1 MALSEFNNASLAV
14 TYNLDESFDTDRFI
28 KMRLRVCHDGVN
40 PNGSNFNIDDMNAAK
55 ETLKNIPILASVDFD
70 EDGQPQFGNHDISI
84 EKDKVNEGEYRMIYE
99 EVPIGVIPE
108 TNNYEVAEYDGKN
121 YVYVDGYIWRGYSNY
136 AEDIVKRDKNIKLSM
151 EIDINE
157 FTFNAAKK
165 IYNITDYKYTG
176 ITFLNNN
183 LGTGMKNAMGT
194 TETFEAKNDI
204 NEKMLI
210 IMQELNDTLVAFN
223 KKNTEEGGKEIMDE
237 NIVTNATPEEQ
248 PAAPAENFEGEPAA
262 PETPASVE
270 SGAPANDKFVKT
282 FELSHED
289 IRCSLYALL
298 ESIETENDDAYFI
311 EAVYDTCFDYSSW
324 RSNSMY
330 RQKYTKNGEN
340 IAFEGD
346 PYEVFV
352 EKLTADEK
360 AALDIMRANYE
371 SMQAEVTSL
380 RDYKAKIE
388 AEFALAE
395 KQEIIDKWSENLK
408 DIAEF
413 EALKDKLGNYSKE
426 ELEKECKCIFADAKA
441 NFTFS
446 AKPKDDGVIRIS
458 ITENDSVS
466 DSPYGDLFEMY
477 GTKQ

>member
-1 MALSEFNNASLAV
+1 LALSELNNVSLAV
-14 TYNLDESFDTDRFI
+14 TYDLDESFDTDRFI

-40 PNGSNFNIDDMNAAK
+40 PNGSNFNVDDMNSAK
-55 ETLKNIPILASVDFD
+55 DTLKNIPILANVEFD
-70 EDGQPQFGNHDISI
+70 ENGQPQFGSHDMSI
-84 EKDKVNEGEYRMIYE
+84 EKDKVNEGEYRMIYK

-121 YVYVDGYIWRGYSNY
+121 YVFVDGYVWRGYSNY
-136 AEDIVKRDKNIKLSM
+136 AEDIIERDKNIKLSM
-151 EIDINE
+151 EISVNE

-176 ITFLNNN
+176 ITFLNNE

-194 TETFEAKNDI
+194 TDTFAEKDNI

-210 IMQELNDTLVAFN
+210 IMQELNETLVAFN
-223 KKNTEEGGKEIMDE
+223 KKNTEEGGKKQMDE

-262 PETPASVE
+262 PEIPASVE

-282 FELSHED
+282 FELSHD
-289 IRCSLYALL
+289 DVRCALYALL
-298 ESIETENDDAYFI
+298 EPIETENNDWYYID
-311 EAVYDTCFDYSSW
+311 AVYDTYFDYASW
-324 RSNSMY
+324 SGNSLY

-340 IAFEGD
+340 ITFEGD

-352 EKLTADEK
+352 EKLTSDEK
-360 AALDIMRANYE
+360 AALDTMRANYE
-371 SMQAEVTSL
+371 SMQTEMISL

-408 DIAEF
+408 DSAEF
-413 EALKDKLGNYSKE
+413 AALKDKLNEYSKE
-426 ELEKECKCIFADAKA
+426 DLERECKCIFADAKA
-441 NFTFS
+441 SFTFS
-446 AKPKDDGVIRIS
+446 AKPKDDGVVRIP
-458 ITENDSVS
+458 IVEKDSVPS
-466 DSPYGDLFEMY
+466 SPYGDLFDLY
-477 GTKQ
+477 GTK

>member
-1 MALSEFNNASLAV
+1 MALSELNNVSLAV
-14 TYNLDESFDTDRFI
+14 TYDLDESFDTDRFI

-40 PNGSNFNIDDMNAAK
+40 PNGSNFNVDDMNSAK
-55 ETLKNIPILASVDFD
+55 DTLKNIPILANVEFD
-70 EDGQPQFGNHDISI
+70 ENGQPQFGSHDMSI
-84 EKDKVNEGEYRMIYE
+84 EKDKVNEGEYRMVYK

-121 YVYVDGYIWRGYSNY
+121 YVFVDGYVWRGYSNY
-136 AEDIVKRDKNIKLSM
+136 AEDIIERDKNIKLSM
-151 EIDINE
+151 EISVNE

-176 ITFLNNN
+176 ITFLNNE

-194 TETFEAKNDI
+194 TGTFAEKDNI

-210 IMQELNDTLVAFN
+210 IMQELNETLVAFN
-223 KKNTEEGGKEIMDE
+223 KKNTEEGGKKQMDE

-248 PAAPAENFEGEPAA
+248 SAAPAENFEGEPAA

-289 IRCSLYALL
+289 IRCGLYTLL
-298 ESIETENDDAYFI
+298 ANIETEKDDDYFI
-311 EAVYDTCFDYSSW
+311 DAVYDTCFDYISW
-324 RSNSMY
+324 RSNTVY
-330 RQKYTKNGEN
+330 RQKYTKDGEN
-340 IAFEGD
+340 VAFEGD
-346 PYEVFV
+346 PYEIFV

-360 AALDIMRANYE
+360 AALDTMRANYE
-371 SMQAEVTSL
+371 SMQTEVTSL

-408 DIAEF
+408 DSAEF
-413 EALKDKLGNYSKE
+413 ATLKDKLNEYSKE
-426 ELEKECKCIFADAKA
+426 DLERECKCIFADAKA
-441 NFTFS
+441 SFTFS
-446 AKPKDDGVIRIS
+446 AKSKDDGVIRIP
-458 ITENDSVS
+458 IVEKDSVS
-466 DSPYGDLFEMY
+466 SSPYGDLFDLY
-477 GTKQ
+477 GTK

>member
-1 MALSEFNNASLAV
+1 MALSELNNVSLAV
-14 TYNLDESFDTDRFI
+14 TYDLDESFDTDRFI

-40 PNGSNFNIDDMNAAK
+40 PNGSNFNVDDMNSAK
-55 ETLKNIPILASVDFD
+55 DTLKNIPILANVEFD
-70 EDGQPQFGNHDISI
+70 ENGQPQFGSHDMSI
-84 EKDKVNEGEYRMIYE
+84 EKDKVNDGEYRMVYK

-108 TNNYEVAEYDGKN
+108 TNNYEIVEYDGKN
-121 YVYVDGYIWRGYSNY
+121 YVFVDGYVWRGYSNY
-136 AEDIVKRDKNIKLSM
+136 AEDIIERDKNIKLSM
-151 EIDINE
+151 EISVNE

-176 ITFLNNN
+176 ITFLNNE

-194 TETFEAKNDI
+194 TGTFAEKDNI

-210 IMQELNDTLVAFN
+210 IMQELNETLVAFN
-223 KKNTEEGGKEIMDE
+223 KKNTEEGGKKQMDE

-248 PAAPAENFEGEPAA
+248 PAVPAENFEGEPAA

-289 IRCSLYALL
+289 IRCGLYTLL
-298 ESIETENDDAYFI
+298 ANIETEKDDDYFI
-311 EAVYDTCFDYSSW
+311 DAVYDTCFDYSFW

-330 RQKYTKNGEN
+330 RQKYIKDGEN
-340 IAFEGD
+340 VAFEGD
-346 PYEVFV
+346 PYEIFV

-360 AALDIMRANYE
+360 AALDTMRANYE
-371 SMQAEVTSL
+371 SMQTEVASL

-408 DIAEF
+408 DSAEF
-413 EALKDKLGNYSKE
+413 TALKDKLNEYSKE
-426 ELEKECKCIFADAKA
+426 DLEKECKCIFADAKA
-441 NFTFS
+441 SFTFS
-446 AKPKDDGVIRIS
+446 AKSKDDGVIRIP
-458 ITENDSVS
+458 IVEKDSVPS
-466 DSPYGDLFEMY
+466 SPYGDLFDLY
-477 GTKQ
+477 GTK